1 MISAVFRRGGDVSF
15 VAHELKAVFDPQGG
29 RWIGGRYVPSLLAAI
44 GEVIET
50 HMRRIGFMTPDD
62 AQEAPAPVPMASVAE
77 EVGLGPSASV
87 GGLGVHGGRSCPR
100 CAAQAFV
107 KESGCWTCRACGFS
121 RCD

>member
-1 MISAVFRRGGDVSF
+1 MSF

-29 RWIGGRYVPSLLAAI
+29 RWIGGKYVPSLLAAI

-62 AQEAPAPVPMASVAE
+62 AQEAPAAVPIASFGDGGAPGVSGGAS
-77 EVGLGPSASV
+77 GP
-87 GGLGVHGGRSCPR
+87 GVHGGRSCPR
-100 CAAQAFV
+100 CAAQSFV